1 MCIQQPSCV
10 PHLVSWL
17 NGQRLPREQLPF
29 SDEEIKAAVQAGWV
43 HEHPGL
49 IKTARG
55 WRCGR
60 CGNDDRHL
68 FASFPCARCGS
79 DCAYCRKCLVMGRI
93 SSCTHLVHVTMPLPS
108 EPHEAPL
115 VWDGTLS
122 AAQEDAAMA
131 VKQAVLDRSELLVW
145 AVCGAGKTE
154 ILFPAIA
161 AALEKG
167 WRVGLATPR
176 VDVVREL
183 APRFRQAFPRVPLAV
198 WYGGS
203 EERGRIASL
212 VLSTTHQLLR
222 AYRAFDVMIVD
233 EVDAFPYSVEPMLE
247 YAVSQARKEQ
257 SSLIYLTAT
266 PSRAWQLD
274 ITRGKRKA
282 VVIPARYHGRPL
294 PVPVFEWCGNWR
306 KRLERGRLP
315 ENVLAW
321 VLHRLAQGKQAFLFV
336 PHIDELEAVTR
347 LLQRVD
353 PRIVGVHA
361 EAPDRAEHVQAFRDG
376 RVPLLVTTTIL
387 ERGVTV
393 PNIDVAVLGAED
405 RIFTESALVQ
415 IAGRVGRHAAFP
427 DGDVR
432 FFHHGKT
439 NEMVRA
445 RRHIVRMNE
454 TAKKRGL
461 LHR

>member
-1 MCIQQPSCV
+1 
-10 PHLVSWL
+10 
-17 NGQRLPREQLPF
+17 
-29 SDEEIKAAVQAGWV
+29 
-43 HEHPGL
+43 
-49 IKTARG
+49 
-55 WRCGR
+55 
-60 CGNDDRHL
+60 
-68 FASFPCARCGS
+68 
-79 DCAYCRKCLVMGRI
+79 
-93 SSCTHLVHVTMPLPS
+93 
-108 EPHEAPL
+108 
-115 VWDGTLS
+115 
-122 AAQEDAAMA
+122 MA

-176 VDVVREL
+176 TDVVREL

-198 WYGGS
+198 WHGGS

-222 AYRAFDVMIVD
+222 AYRVFDVMIVD
-233 EVDAFPYSVEPMLE
+233 EVDAFPYSVEPMLQ

>member
-1 MCIQQPSCV
+1 MS
-10 PHLVSWL
+10 VSSPL
-17 NGQRLPREQLPF
+17 IASLYGQRIPREQLPF
-29 SDEEIKAAVQAGWV
+29 SHVDIETALHVGSL
-43 HEHPGL
+43 HEQPGL
-49 IKTARG
+49 IKTPRG
-55 WRCGR
+55 WRCVR
-60 CGNDDRHL
+60 CGNDERSW
-68 FASFPCARCGS
+68 FASFPCARCGTN
-79 DCAYCRKCLVMGRI
+79 CCYCRKCLMMGRI
-93 SSCTHLVHVTMPLPS
+93 SSCTCLVHVTMSLPS
-108 EPHEAPL
+108 ERYAAPL
-115 VWDGTLS
+115 AWNGTLS
-122 AAQEDAAMA
+122 AAQEEAAME
-131 VKQAVLDRSELLVW
+131 VKQAVLNRRELLVW

-161 AALEKG
+161 AALEEG
-167 WRVGLATPR
+167 WRVCLATPR
-176 VDVVREL
+176 IDVVREL

-203 EERGRIASL
+203 EERGQIAPL

-222 AYRAFDVMIVD
+222 AYRVFDVMIID

-247 YAVSQARKEQ
+247 YAVSRARKEQ

-274 ITRGKRKA
+274 VQRGKRQA
-282 VVIPARYHGRPL
+282 AVIPARYHGHPL
-294 PVPVFEWCGNWR
+294 PVPSFEWCGNWH

-321 VLHRLAQGKQAFLFV
+321 VLRRLEQRKQAFLFV

-353 PRIVGVHA
+353 ARIVGVHA
-361 EAPDRAEHVQAFRDG
+361 EAPARAEYVQAFRDG
-376 RVPLLVTTTIL
+376 SVPLLVTTTIL

-415 IAGRVGRHAAFP
+415 IAGRVGRSAAFP

-439 NEMVRA
+439 TEMVRA
-445 RRHIVRMNE
+445 HRHIVRMNE
-454 TAKKRGL
+454 TAQKRGL

>member
-1 MCIQQPSCV
+1 MYILPSSAIS
-10 PHLVSWL
+10 PLVEWL
-17 NGQRLPREQLPF
+17 NGQRLPREQLLFP
-29 SDEEIKAAVQAGWV
+29 DEEIDAAIQSGSL
-43 HEHPGL
+43 HEQPGL

-55 WRCGR
+55 WRCVR
-60 CGNDDRHL
+60 CGNEDARL
-68 FASFPCARCGS
+68 FASFSCARCGS
-79 DCAYCRKCLVMGRI
+79 DCAYCRKCLMMGRI
-93 SSCTHLVHVTMPLPS
+93 SACTRLVHAALPLPS
-108 EPHEAPL
+108 ARYEAPL
-115 VWDGTLS
+115 AWDGELS
-122 AAQEDAAMA
+122 AAQAEAAMA
-131 VKQAVLDRSELLVW
+131 VQQAVLDSRELIVW

-167 WRVGLATPR
+167 WRVCLATPR
-176 VDVVREL
+176 TDVVREL
-183 APRFRQAFPRVPLAV
+183 APRFRQAFPRVPLAA
-198 WYGGS
+198 WHGGS
-203 EERGRIASL
+203 DERGRIASL

-222 AYRAFDVMIVD
+222 AYCVFDVMIVD

-247 YAVSQARKEQ
+247 YAVSQARKER

-274 ITRGKRKA
+274 VARGKRQA
-282 VVIPARYHGRPL
+282 AVIPARYHGHPL
-294 PVPVFEWCGNWR
+294 PVPAFEWCGNWR

-315 ENVLAW
+315 ENVLSW
-321 VLHRLAQGKQAFLFV
+321 VHHRLEQRKQAFLFV
-336 PHIDELEAVTR
+336 PHIDELEAVTC

-353 PRIVGVHA
+353 SRIVGVHA
-361 EAPDRAEHVQAFRDG
+361 EAPDRAEHVQVFRDG

-415 IAGRVGRHAAFP
+415 IAGRVGRSAAFP

-439 NEMVRA
+439 QEMVRA
-445 RRHIVRMNE
+445 RRHILRMNE
-454 TAKKRGL
+454 EARKRGL
-461 LHR
+461 LRT

>member
-1 MCIQQPSCV
+1 MPILLPSV
-10 PHLVSWL
+10 APPLAAWL

-29 SDEEIKAAVQAGWV
+29 SADAIDAAIQAGV
-43 HEHPGL
+43 ICEQPGL

-55 WRCGR
+55 WRCVR
-60 CGNDDRHL
+60 CGNDDPRL
-68 FASFPCARCGS
+68 FASFPCARCGV

-93 SSCTHLVHVTMPLPS
+93 SACTRLVHVSSPLPQ
-108 EPHEAPL
+108 ERCTAPL
-115 VWDGTLS
+115 AWDGKLS
-122 AAQEDAAMA
+122 AAQEEAACA
-131 VKQAVLDRSELLVW
+131 VRQAVLDRSELIVW

-161 AALEKG
+161 AALEEG
-167 WRVGLATPR
+167 GRVCLATPR
-176 VDVVREL
+176 TDVVCEL
-183 APRFRQAFPRVPLAV
+183 APRFQRSFPRVPLAV
-198 WYGGS
+198 WHGGS
-203 EERGRIASL
+203 DERGRIAPL

-247 YAVSQARKEQ
+247 YAVRQARKDR
-257 SSLIYLTAT
+257 SSLISLTAT
-266 PSRAWQLD
+266 PSRAWQRD
-274 ITRGKRKA
+274 MARGKRQA
-282 VVIPARYHGRPL
+282 VTIPARYHGRPL
-294 PVPVFEWCGNWR
+294 PVPAFEWCGNWR

-321 VLHRLAQGKQAFLFV
+321 VRHRLEQGKQAFLFV

-353 PRIVGVHA
+353 SRIVGVHA
-361 EAPDRAEHVQAFRDG
+361 ESPDRADHVQAFRDG
-376 RVPLLVTTTIL
+376 GVPLLVTTTIL

-427 DGDVR
+427 GGDVR

-439 NEMVRA
+439 TEMVRA
-445 RRHIVRMNE
+445 RRHILRMNDE
-454 TAKKRGL
+454 ARKRGL
-461 LHR
+461 LRP

>member
-1 MCIQQPSCV
+1 LS
-10 PHLVSWL
+10 VSSPLITWL
-17 NGQRLPREQLPF
+17 YGQRLPREQLPF
-29 SDEEIKAAVQAGWV
+29 PHADIDAALHASWL
-43 HEHPGL
+43 HEQPGL
-49 IKTARG
+49 IQTSRG

-60 CGNDDRHL
+60 CGNDNQAW
-68 FASFPCARCGS
+68 FASLPCARCGT
-79 DCAYCRKCLVMGRI
+79 DCCYCRKCLTMGRI
-93 SSCTHLVHVTMPLPS
+93 SSCTRLVHVAMPLPS
-108 EPHEAPL
+108 ERYAAPL
-115 VWDGTLS
+115 AWSGTLS
-122 AAQEDAAMA
+122 AAQKEAAMV
-131 VKQAVLDRSELLVW
+131 VKQAVLNGRELLVW

-161 AALEKG
+161 AALEEG

-176 VDVVREL
+176 IDVVREL
-183 APRFRQAFPRVPLAV
+183 APRFRQAFPSVPLTV

-203 EERGRIASL
+203 EERGRIAPL

-222 AYRAFDVMIVD
+222 AYRAFDVMIID
-233 EVDAFPYSVEPMLE
+233 EVDAFPYAVEPMLE

-274 ITRGKRKA
+274 IRRGKRQA
-282 VVIPARYHGRPL
+282 AVIPARYHGRPL
-294 PVPVFEWCGNWR
+294 PVPAFEWCGNWR

-315 ENVLAW
+315 ENVLIW
-321 VLHRLAQGKQAFLFV
+321 VLRRLEQGKQAFLFV

-347 LLQRVD
+347 LLQQVD
-353 PRIVGVHA
+353 HRIVGVHA
-361 EAPDRAEHVQAFRDG
+361 EAPDRAEYVQAFRDG

-415 IAGRVGRHAAFP
+415 IAGRVGRSAAFP

-439 NEMVRA
+439 TEMVRA
-445 RRHIVRMNE
+445 RRHIVHMNE
-454 TAKKRGL
+454 TAQKRGL